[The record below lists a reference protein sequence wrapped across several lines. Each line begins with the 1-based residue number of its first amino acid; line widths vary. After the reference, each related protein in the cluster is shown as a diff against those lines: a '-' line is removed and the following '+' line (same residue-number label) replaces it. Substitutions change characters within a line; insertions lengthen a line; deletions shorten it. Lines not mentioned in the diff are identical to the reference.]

1 MGLFFRLLICRLLL
15 DIDAHRGSCQFRQGE
30 NPALPWREI
39 GPFLADLR
47 RREGNYLYERYLTG
61 TCYKRNLKIFVI
73 KVKRENPMRQIL
85 SLSKQLGP
93 IIQSARKSAGLSQT
107 ELAQRL
113 GISQSRISAMELDP
127 GSINVE
133 QLLALLAALNHE
145 VLVQPKKSIGE
156 ERGSNPPEW

>member
-1 MGLFFRLLICRLLL
+1 
-15 DIDAHRGSCQFRQGE
+15 
-30 NPALPWREI
+30 
-39 GPFLADLR
+39 
-47 RREGNYLYERYLTG
+47 
-61 TCYKRNLKIFVI
+61 
-73 KVKRENPMRQIL
+73 MRQIL

-145 VLVQPKKSIGE
+145 VLVQPKTSIGE
-156 ERGSNPPEW
+156 ERGSNTSEW

>member
-1 MGLFFRLLICRLLL
+1 M
-15 DIDAHRGSCQFRQGE
+15 
-30 NPALPWREI
+30 
-39 GPFLADLR
+39 
-47 RREGNYLYERYLTG
+47 YERYLTG

>member
-1 MGLFFRLLICRLLL
+1 
-15 DIDAHRGSCQFRQGE
+15 
-30 NPALPWREI
+30 
-39 GPFLADLR
+39 
-47 RREGNYLYERYLTG
+47 
-61 TCYKRNLKIFVI
+61 
-73 KVKRENPMRQIL
+73 MRQIL

-93 IIQSARKSAGLSQT
+93 LIQSARKSAGLSQT

-145 VLVQPKKSIGE
+145 VLVQPKTSVDE
-156 ERGSNPPEW
+156 ERGPNTPEW